1 LGTLTVEQAEKL
13 DISASQ
19 TFRPRTPI
27 ATRDLFAGR
36 WGQIKTLAD
45 AVSQSGLHV
54 VIYGERGVGK
64 TSLSNVI
71 KPIIQAFDED
81 KAGARIQE
89 RLVIKATANSD
100 DNFSTLWHRL
110 FQEITWKDNRP
121 VMGITPGTKPPMSL
135 RQAFSLGENLSVDD
149 VRRVISRIPGSVY
162 IIDEFD
168 RSASTTSKSFTD
180 LMKVLSDYS
189 IECTVVLVG
198 VAETIDGLM
207 SDHASISRALVQ
219 VLLPRMRP
227 EELREI
233 LAKAEESLSISFS
246 SEAASLIVSLSQ
258 GLPHYTH
265 LLGLHSVRISASQF
279 SDIVAQDAVFDA
291 LKEAVKQ
298 AQQTVTEKH
307 TKAIRSAHKDALYK
321 QVLLACALAATH
333 SRDALGYF
341 NPGSVVAP
349 LTEILGRSV
358 PIAAFSHHL
367 NEFCSEKRSETL
379 ERTGQKRN
387 YRFRFRDPLLVPFV
401 LMDAM
406 NTELVSKTQLS
417 RMLGHEF

>member
-1 LGTLTVEQAEKL
+1 MLTPEQANSL
-13 DISASQ
+13 GLSAAE

-27 ATRDLFAGR
+27 TTRDLFAGR
-36 WGQIKTLAD
+36 WEQIKTLAD
-45 AVSQSGLHV
+45 AVIQPGLHV

-64 TSLSNVI
+64 TSLSNIIRPTI
-71 KPIIQAFDED
+71 KAFDDNRVNKVSYE
-81 KAGARIQE
+81 RI
-89 RLVIKATANSD
+89 VVKATANSD
-100 DNFSTLWHRL
+100 DTFSSLWHKL
-110 FQEITWKDNRP
+110 FQDITWKDNRP
-121 VMGITPGTKPPMSL
+121 LFGVAPGTKPPMSL
-135 RQAFSLGENLSVDD
+135 RQAFSLGDNLTVDD
-149 VRRVISRIPGSVY
+149 VRKVVSQIPGSVY

-168 RSASTTSKSFTD
+168 RSAHRTSKNFTD
-180 LMKVLSDYS
+180 LIKALSDFGV
-189 IECTVVLVG
+189 ECTVVLVG

-207 SDHASISRALVQ
+207 ADHASVSRSLVQ

-233 LAKAEESLSISFS
+233 LSKAEQSLSIKFS
-246 SEAASLIVSLSQ
+246 DEAASLIVNISQ

-265 LLGLHSVRISASQF
+265 LLGLHSVRISADQLSN
-279 SDIVAQDAVFDA
+279 SIEQDAVFDA

-307 TKAIRSAHKDALYK
+307 TKAIRSAHKDALYRH
-321 QVLLACALAATH
+321 VLLACALAATH

-341 NPGSVVAP
+341 NPGSVVSP
-349 LTEILGRSV
+349 LTEILERPV
-358 PIAAFSHHL
+358 QIAAFGHHL
-367 NEFCSEKRSETL
+367 TEFCSAKRGEVL

-406 NTELVSKTQLS
+406 NTQLVSRTQLAE
-417 RMLGHEF
+417 MLGHEF